1 MWVTRTGT
9 EGPRGRSGAR
19 RGAGA
24 DGSTEA
30 DGGRPTHSPPQKI
43 LLTLWREQKSVILR
57 FGCWDIVEGVSWW
70 VRGGTDDARG
80 CSQPSWCHMTEQV
93 PPVVPDPEQEVVRVL
108 QLVLAVVRA
117 ILARLP
123 PPPPPPP

>member
-1 MWVTRTGT
+1 
-9 EGPRGRSGAR
+9 
-19 RGAGA
+19 
-24 DGSTEA
+24 
-30 DGGRPTHSPPQKI
+30 
-43 LLTLWREQKSVILR
+43 
-57 FGCWDIVEGVSWW
+57 
-70 VRGGTDDARG
+70 
-80 CSQPSWCHMTEQV
+80 MTEQV